1 MVIRYGLLL
10 SCLLIGGLWLGGSG
24 VLHAAAAEMSPI
36 LTVLPK
42 DAIPAILHPS
52 FVPAQHAQVAPDTA
66 MIGVVFNGTAH
77 AYAALLLNAHEIVND
92 VVGGEPVATTW

>member
-10 SCLLIGGLWLGGSG
+10 SCLLVGGLWLGGPG
-24 VLHAAAAEMSPI
+24 ILHAAAEEMSPI

-52 FVPAQHAQVAPDTA
+52 FVLAQHAQVAPDTV
-66 MIGVVFNGTAH
+66 MIGVVVNDDAH
-77 AYAALLLNAHEIVND
+77 AYGDALKCA
-92 VVGGEPVATTW
+92 